1 MATPLRDHAGDLYFS
16 PSVREMHV
24 KTLGL
29 AALGLGMAL
38 LAVAPAVADEF
49 TPAQKTELG
58 AFIKDYLVK
67 NPDVLRA
74 AIDALDKHDKQA
86 AEDQRR
92 TTVQDKS
99 GPLYSS
105 NFQATIGNPQGTA
118 TLVEF
123 FDYNCH
129 FCKGALPDI
138 AKLVHDDPNL
148 KLVLKDFPVLGP
160 GSVEAARVAAAAR
173 VQLPGDKFW
182 AFHNKLLN
190 AKGPIGEAEALAVA
204 KSLGLDMDKLAKDM
218 QSPEIQ
224 AGLHEVMAMADQLQ
238 INGTPSFVVGDEV
251 IVGAGEIDELRDK
264 IAAVHKCG
272 HAVC

>member
-1 MATPLRDHAGDLYFS
+1 M
-16 PSVREMHV
+16 
-24 KTLGL
+24 KTIGL

-38 LAVAPAVADEF
+38 MAATPVVADEF

-58 AFIKDYLVK
+58 EFIKEYLVK

-74 AIDALDKHDKQA
+74 AIEALDKHDKDMAEA
-86 AEDQRR
+86 ARHNI
-92 TTVQDKS
+92 VADKS
-99 GPLYSS
+99 GALYSS
-105 NFQATIGNPQGTA
+105 PFQATIGNPQGTA

-160 GSVEAARVAAAAR
+160 GSVEAARVASAVR
-173 VQLPGDKFW
+173 KQLPGDKFW

-190 AKGPIGEAEALAVA
+190 SRGPIGEAEALAVA
-204 KSLGLDMDKLAKDM
+204 RSLGLDMDRLAKDM
-218 QSPEIQ
+218 QSPDVE
-224 AGLHEVMAMADQLQ
+224 AGLHEVMAMADSLQ
-238 INGTPSFVVGDEV
+238 INGTPSFVVGDQV
-251 IVGAGEIDELRDK
+251 IVGAGEIDELRNK
-264 IAAVHKCG
+264 VAAVHKCG
-272 HAVC
+272 HAEC